1 MASGSNVNEIKAH
14 TMEVAASPDTIN
26 TGVTHLWGFLV
37 ETDKTNDVT
46 VVLKDSTTEII
57 TYIVTGTTD
66 SAHVM
71 FPKPIRFGT
80 SLVVE
85 LAGTASRVV
94 VLWGK

>member
-1 MASGSNVNEIKAH
+1 MASGSNVNEISYH

-26 TGVTHLWGFLV
+26 TGVTHLWGFIV

-46 VVLKDSTTEII
+46 VVLSDGSTEVI

-66 SAHVM
+66 SANVM

-80 SLVVE
+80 SLVVT
-85 LAGTASRVV
+85 LTGTASRVV
-94 VLWGK
+94 VLWAK

>member
-1 MASGSNVNEIKAH
+1 MASRSRQDEIFAH
-14 TMEVAASPDTIN
+14 TMEVADSPDTVY
-26 TGVTHLWGFLV
+26 TGVCFLRGFLV

-46 VVLKDSTTEII
+46 VVLKDGSTEII

-66 SAHVM
+66 SANVM
-71 FPKPIRFGT
+71 LPAPLRFST

-94 VLWGK
+94 VLYSI